1 MEQDL
6 ILAGVFVFLMRLT
19 DMSLDTTRLLLV
31 VRGRKLYAGLI
42 GAVQAAVFILAVSVV
57 LSGPLNFWKVV
68 GYAGGFACGVMFG
81 MVIEERLAIG
91 YAMLRVYSPTSGPA
105 IAEAIRAAGH
115 AVTEFSAQGRAG
127 KITVVNA
134 VVQRREVQAIREIVD
149 GIDPN
154 AFVTIDEARPLQRGY
169 FRQ

>member
-6 ILAGVFVFLMRLT
+6 ILAGAFVFFMRLI

-68 GYAGGFACGVMFG
+68 GYSGGFAFGVVLG
-81 MVIEERLAIG
+81 MVVEERLAIG
-91 YAMLRVYSPTSGPA
+91 HAMLRVYSPTSGKA
-105 IAEAIRAAGH
+105 IAEAMRAAGH

-134 VVQRREVQAIREIVD
+134 VMVRRQVQAVREIID

-154 AFVTIDEARPLQRGY
+154 AFVTIDEAHPLQRGY
-169 FRQ
+169 FRH